1 LFCCLFLFVWLR
13 FAEIESHTILSIKL
27 IMDLLR
33 FAEIESHT
41 ILSIKL
47 IMDLL
52 RFAEIE
58 PHAIISIKLIMD
70 LLRFASS
77 ISLCIIDPL
86 HKNFLQSHEIYTC

>member
-1 LFCCLFLFVWLR
+1 
-13 FAEIESHTILSIKL
+13 
-27 IMDLLR
+27 MDLLR

-70 LLRFASS
+70 LLRFVKTNLGFESYFS
-77 ISLCIIDPL
+77 GF
-86 HKNFLQSHEIYTC
+86 NFTVYN